1 MSEYVFEGDVTPYGN
16 TSSFNLPDGRSA
28 GVGDVI
34 ELSDSEYDQF
44 SKVFRFSSTT
54 DSAPEVEEVPEVPEV
69 QVESPEVTDPANFG
83 GFSGTVGETV

>member
-34 ELSDSEYDQF
+34 ELSDSEYEQF
-44 SKVFRFSSTT
+44 SKVFRFTSTT
-54 DSAPEVEEVPEVPEV
+54 DSAPEVEEVPKV
-69 QVESPEVTDPANFG
+69 QVESPQVTDPANFG
-83 GFSGTVGETV
+83 GFSGTVGDTV